1 MTDDEL
7 LLQKRLTELAE
18 KAYSRGTYTFTPFL
32 SLAEQEVLARTERY
46 SAHVPHDTFGGVEGA
61 ERIMVRFGREELC
74 GWEEPFPIQC
84 IRMEP
89 LNQKFADKLT
99 HRDFLGALMNLG
111 IDRAQLGDIIVR
123 EDAAWLFATEKIAPF
138 VCDNLFR
145 ARHTELRCTV
155 TEAPPSGELFTLEPM
170 ECLVASERIDGVLS
184 HVYHLSRSDA
194 AELFRAGKV
203 FLNSRTV
210 SSGSTVLKSG
220 DIVSLRGT
228 GRFRY
233 QGPQRTTK
241 SGKLSVV
248 VELYR

>member
-1 MTDDEL
+1 M
-7 LLQKRLTELAE
+7 
-18 KAYSRGTYTFTPFL
+18 
-32 SLAEQEVLARTERY
+32 AEQTERDGAVNCEEKY
-46 SAHVPHDTFGGVEGA
+46 EAKTGKAIRAITIIGQIEGHYVLDSTQKA
-61 ERIMVRFGREELC
+61 TKYDHLI
-74 GWEEPFPIQC
+74 
-84 IRMEP
+84 P
-89 LNQKFADKLT
+89 L
-99 HRDFLGALMNLG
+99 
-111 IDRAQLGDIIVR
+111 
-123 EDAAWLFATEKIAPF
+123 
-138 VCDNLFR
+138 
-145 ARHTELRCTV
+145 
-155 TEAPPSGELFTLEPM
+155 
-170 ECLVASERIDGVLS
+170 LVALEESERIDGVLS

>member
-7 LLQKRLTELAE
+7 LFQKRLVELAG
-18 KAYSRGTYTFTPFL
+18 KAYSRNTYTFTAFL
-32 SLAEQEVLARTERY
+32 SLAEQDIRARTEREI
-46 SAHVPHDTFGGVEGA
+46 SHVPHDSFGGVSGA
-61 ERIMVRFGREELC
+61 ERIMVRFGNEELC
-74 GWEEPFPIQC
+74 GWEESFPILC

-89 LNQKFADKLT
+89 LNRKFADALT

-111 IDRAQLGDIIVR
+111 IDRSQLGDIIVR

-138 VCDNLFR
+138 ICDNLFR
-145 ARHTELRCTV
+145 AKHTELRCTV
-155 TEAPPSGELFTLEPM
+155 TEAPPSGELFSLEPL

-184 HVYHLSRSDA
+184 HVYRLSRSDA

-203 FLNSRTV
+203 FLNSRTCT
-210 SSGSTVLKSG
+210 SGSTMLKPG

-241 SGKLSVV
+241 SGKLSVL